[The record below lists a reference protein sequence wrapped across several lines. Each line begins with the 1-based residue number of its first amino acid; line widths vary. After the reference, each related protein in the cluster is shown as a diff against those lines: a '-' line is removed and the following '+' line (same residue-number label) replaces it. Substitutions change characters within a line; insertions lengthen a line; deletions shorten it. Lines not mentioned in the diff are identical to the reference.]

1 MFFERYQHLVEQYS
15 LPQKR
20 WYQFP
25 ILSFPS
31 TCSNTLAAP
40 VYGVYISQLI
50 RYSRACGSH
59 QDFLDRGLLLTR
71 DFLNWGFLLVKL
83 KTSLRK
89 FYIRHH
95 DLVNRICNWSNTAGA
110 ASGTGTVYPCGT
122 PKYVHDF

>member
-1 MFFERYQHLVEQYS
+1 M
-15 LPQKR
+15 
-20 WYQFP
+20 
-25 ILSFPS
+25 SFPS

-50 RYSRACGSH
+50 RYSRACGSQ

-71 DFLNWGFLLVKL
+71 DFLNYGFLLVKL

-95 DLVNRICNWSNTAGA
+95 DLVNRVCNWSSTVGATSGAGTA
-110 ASGTGTVYPCGT
+110 YPYGT
-122 PKYVHDF
+122 PEYTPGF